1 MTRRPPQRP
10 PRRTSPARLGFAAVG
25 LTTLCAL
32 LAPPSAALA
41 STPAALGLLA
51 SDDVAVQMDADAASV
66 AVGLP
71 GAASLVVAA
80 SLGLPSDALGV
91 AVGTRFRLTGDATA
105 GVTAVLAAGVVA
117 PLLQPGV
124 ALGLH
129 PAIAAHWRGDVLQ
142 LAAIATLPSAVGWQS
157 GALALRYGLSLD
169 AVAAVGIGRW
179 RVGLVGNVGAVG
191 GGEAGVALRLGVGGL
206 LGLRF

>member
-1 MTRRPPQRP
+1 MTRRPPRRP
-10 PRRTSPARLGFAAVG
+10 PHRLRSAWLENAAIG
-25 LTTLCAL
+25 LAALCAL
-32 LAPPSAALA
+32 LAAPTPARA

-51 SDDVAVQMDADAASV
+51 SDDVVVQMDADAASV

-91 AVGTRFRLTGDATA
+91 AVGTRFRLAGDATA

-129 PAIAAHWRGDVLQ
+129 PAITAHWRGEVLQ
-142 LAAIATLPSAVGWQS
+142 FAAIASVPSAVGWQS

-169 AVAAVGIGRW
+169 GVAAVGIGRW
-179 RVGLVGNVGAVG
+179 RAGVVGNVGAVG